1 MKPTLK
7 IYKYIK
13 SYSYNLQ
20 QTPILYTAV
29 GAWVALVTVHNHVM
43 QVPVYHSLGRTEMF
57 PVGFQCRIIS
67 CHSVCLDIL
76 KTDVGQSP
84 VIVSVWIYPE
94 NRCRTIS
101 CHSVCLDILKPDDNI
116 ITPLHFSAQGIH
128 VFQLLNLAC

>member
-1 MKPTLK
+1 MKPTLHSK
-7 IYKYIK
+7 IFKYIK

-29 GAWVALVTVHNHVM
+29 GAWVALVTVHNHVT
-43 QVPVYHSLGRTEMF
+43 QVPVYHSLGRAEMF

-76 KTDVGQSP
+76 KA
-84 VIVSVWIYPE
+84 
-94 NRCRTIS
+94 
-101 CHSVCLDILKPDDNI
+101 DDNI